1 MTKVELKGMNSPE
14 YGAPRKV
21 SKIHF
26 ESGDLQ
32 KFVVQK

>member
-1 MTKVELKGMNSPE
+1 MTKVELKGMSLPE

-21 SKIHF
+21 SKLHF

-32 KFVVQK
+32 AKIL